1 MFGNAVLFCLQ
12 SFKCYVPLPLFE
24 YLCSFAFYIRGS
36 LLGLK
41 FSYQTSFGIWLYQ
54 YLLVCLGIIS
64 TTPEDYLMSTS
75 DLYYVFHI

>member
-1 MFGNAVLFCLQ
+1 MLFYFAYSLL
-12 SFKCYVPLPLFE
+12 SVMSLSPLFE
-24 YLCSFAFYIRGS
+24 YLCNFAFYIRGS